1 MTSFETINK
10 KPDDTKKIKVG
21 IGPDG
26 SMEIRS
32 SANEPRTKE
41 PRMKVGLGDK
51 GVEIKTKDPEIVLKN
66 AEECF
71 KNGDFENAFIKLGFV
86 DNEDIEKR
94 TTELLDGNEE
104 EKELAG
110 EMYKK
115 DEWRE
120 EAKKE
125 WHDSSFAQKISK
137 RKKSEED
144 KKGEI

>member
-1 MTSFETINK
+1 MASFETINEK
-10 KPDDTKKIKVG
+10 SDNIKKIKVG

-26 SMEIRS
+26 SMEIHPINKKLR
-32 SANEPRTKE
+32 RKE
-41 PRMKVGLGDK
+41 PRIKVGLGDR

-71 KNGDFENAFIKLGFV
+71 KNADFKNAFIKLGFI

-94 TTELLDGNEE
+94 TMELLDGSEE
-104 EKELAG
+104 EKELAE
-110 EMYKK
+110 EMYQK

-125 WHDSSFAQKISK
+125 WYDSSFAQEISE
-137 RKKSEED
+137 RKKSEEN
-144 KKGEI
+144 KK